1 VAFAVMGISII
12 GVLKIVLNKQKIQ
25 CALLDIVFNFPMS
38 SLTIIEDS
46 FVIVM
51 SGFMIFQMI

>member
-1 VAFAVMGISII
+1 MGISII

-25 CALLDIVFNFPMS
+25 CAVLDIVFNFPMS

-51 SGFMIFQMI
+51 SGFMIFQKI